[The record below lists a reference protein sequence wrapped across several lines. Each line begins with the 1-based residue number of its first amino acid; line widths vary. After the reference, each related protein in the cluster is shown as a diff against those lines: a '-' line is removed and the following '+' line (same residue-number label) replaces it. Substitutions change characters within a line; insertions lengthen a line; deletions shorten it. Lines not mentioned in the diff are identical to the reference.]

1 MPLSP
6 VISRHIIP
14 VVLRLLYASL
24 RISIT
29 PSIRDMPVPDGGV
42 MVAFWHGKMVTGWL
56 LARTLFP
63 AKRVTAVV
71 SMSEDGR
78 SLADA
83 LEQCGFS
90 LIRGSSSKGGEEV
103 KRSMLAVLQK
113 SGIVVFTPD
122 GPRGPINQFKYGALR
137 LASSSRTPLL
147 FAEISYNSK
156 WILRS
161 WDRFE
166 IPRPFSKTIVN
177 LHLLEL
183 PTFQSEEE
191 LQTYTTTIS
200 ERFSHAQ

>member
-14 VVLRLLYASL
+14 VVLKLLYASL

-42 MVAFWHGKMVTGWL
+42 MVAFWHGKMITGWL

-83 LEQCGFS
+83 LEQCGFFADPWVKFK
-90 LIRGSSSKGGEEV
+90 RGGGSETFHAWCSSK
-103 KRSMLAVLQK
+103 KWHCCLYSRRPA
-113 SGIVVFTPD
+113 
-122 GPRGPINQFKYGALR
+122 RANQ
-137 LASSSRTPLL
+137 P
-147 FAEISYNSK
+147 
-156 WILRS
+156 
-161 WDRFE
+161 
-166 IPRPFSKTIVN
+166 V
-177 LHLLEL
+177 
-183 PTFQSEEE
+183 
-191 LQTYTTTIS
+191 
-200 ERFSHAQ
+200 